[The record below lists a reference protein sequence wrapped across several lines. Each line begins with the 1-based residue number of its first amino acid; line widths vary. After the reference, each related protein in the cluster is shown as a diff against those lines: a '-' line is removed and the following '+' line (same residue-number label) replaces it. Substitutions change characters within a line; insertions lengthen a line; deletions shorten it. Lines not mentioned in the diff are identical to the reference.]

1 MKVAINIFF
10 YCFMILGFG
19 QEIIEAQLLSSDPLE
34 ADHFIGKNA
43 FGHIFYIQD
52 DAIFK
57 ATENETFTYKNIAL
71 GTLSNVDI
79 LNPFEITLF
88 YEDYNTV
95 IQLDNQLNEINRVDF
110 NFLNTI
116 KTLRYAATANN
127 KRLWIF
133 DDNSLQLEVYNFETE
148 QTEVATL
155 PINHEVN
162 QIKSNY
168 NFCCINT
175 NKGFLLYNIY
185 GNLLYENKIEN
196 VEKFCWHHDFLVYI
210 QNEKLYLQDINKDRP
225 QEIELTPKLII
236 KDILLSGETL
246 YIYNGDTVYTF
257 ALTLKKD

>member
-1 MKVAINIFF
+1 MT
-10 YCFMILGFG
+10 LGFG
-19 QEIIEAQLLSSDPLE
+19 QEIIEAQLLASDPLE

-57 ATENETFTYKNIAL
+57 TTEKETFTYKNIAL
-71 GTLSNVDI
+71 GTLSKVDI

-110 NFLNTI
+110 NFLNRI
-116 KTLRYAATANN
+116 KTLRYAATASN

-133 DDNSLQLEVYNFETE
+133 DDNTLQLEVYNYDTE
-148 QTEVATL
+148 QTEAASL
-155 PINHEVN
+155 PISEEIN
-162 QIKSNY
+162 QLQSNY
-168 NFCCINT
+168 NFCLINT
-175 NKGFLLYNIY
+175 AKGFRLYNNY
-185 GNLLYENKIEN
+185 GNLLYDHKIKD
-196 VEKFCWHHDFLVYI
+196 VEQFTWHQDHLVYF
-210 QNEKLYLQDINKDRP
+210 QNKKLYLQDINKDRP

-246 YIYNGDTVYTF
+246 YIYNGDTVYAF
-257 ALTLKKD
+257 ALTLKKN